1 MGSRSAFFHGLSCR
15 CFPCCSR
22 SVLFLW
28 WLLYLVKQL
37 LLTAPWYLL
46 MSKCFPSLLSPR
58 IKPQQRMSLK
68 MSLGSFVSV
77 LTNQS
82 YRCESILLLLFTHAK
97 RQTII
102 KVKASVKSMG
112 CEAPG
117 VDLVSMCHPLLT
129 TTVHTPS
136 NKFILYSSPFW
147 YRRGLFCTII
157 SFLRTTPISTKGF
170 HVFFSPAL
178 FKFFTKIVRASSF
191 TCTTALFLPLFS
203 HEKDL
208 FIAEKTGRK
217 EKYS

>member
-1 MGSRSAFFHGLSCR
+1 
-15 CFPCCSR
+15 
-22 SVLFLW
+22 
-28 WLLYLVKQL
+28 
-37 LLTAPWYLL
+37 
-46 MSKCFPSLLSPR
+46 
-58 IKPQQRMSLK
+58 

-77 LTNQS
+77 LINQS

-97 RQTII
+97 RQTI

-117 VDLVSMCHPLLT
+117 VDLVSMCHALLT

-157 SFLRTTPISTKGF
+157 SFLTTKRVSTC
-170 HVFFSPAL
+170 FFSPAL

-208 FIAEKTGRK
+208 FIVVEKTIRGGRK